1 MNTFFII
8 LSIASVLSVA
18 FIFYALKTA
27 EKQDEEV
34 QESFNKFQPRKVTFI
49 PKKDVIDSTEKPKR
63 KYYKKRNKKKKPAV
77 AQNEI
82 TEKRPVGRPRK
93 TTE

>member
-1 MNTFFII
+1 MNLFII
-8 LSIASVLSVA
+8 IISVA
-18 FIFYALKTA
+18 IVAVIIMYASFKNA
-27 EKQDEEV
+27 EEIKEEEPV
-34 QESFNKFQPRKVTFI
+34 FQPRKVTYI

-63 KYYKKRNKKKKPAV
+63 KYYKKRNKKKKPVV
-77 AQNEI
+77 AENAS